1 MKSQLGTLSMDFTMP
16 SQEQLRQIVNDIEW
30 ECAEKKAPV
39 NNKTKQYIESEAI
52 KRVADFIVANARFNQ
67 TPINQYPGEKVEVG
81 VGSER
86 QQDTERPKTFNYWK
100 IEIYLEGQDLAIVG
114 YSKDEIPVSG
124 YSDDY
129 LTIFQSTSGI
139 DIITIPLSR
148 VIAVK
153 SYAVT
158 E

>member
-1 MKSQLGTLSMDFTMP
+1 MKGQLGALSMDFTMP

-52 KRVADFIVANARFNQ
+52 KRVTDFIMANSRFNH
-67 TPINQYPGEKVEVG
+67 TPINQYPGEKVETG
-81 VGSER
+81 VGSDM
-86 QQDTERPKTFNYWK
+86 QQDTKRPKTFNYWR
-100 IEIYLEGQDLAIVG
+100 IEIFIEGQDMAIVG
-114 YSKDEIPVSG
+114 YSKDEIPVSN
-124 YSDDY
+124 YDDDY

-148 VIAVK
+148 VTAIK

-158 E
+158 I